1 MPTASASSA
10 TTGSRCADAR
20 PGDRLF
26 DAIGVEHVLLVGG
39 TWLLLNVASLALVL
53 RVTLAL
59 PDDYFEADAP
69 VRTRWTIGRVGRNL
83 AGVVLILVG
92 AALSIPG
99 VPGQGLLTVLAGVLL
114 VDFPGRQR
122 LERLLVGRR
131 GVLLALNRLR
141 ARFGRPPLRPP
152 RG

>member
-1 MPTASASSA
+1 MW
-10 TTGSRCADAR
+10 
-20 PGDRLF
+20 
-26 DAIGVEHVLLVGG
+26 LV
-39 TWLLLNVASLALVL
+39 LNVGSLALVL
-53 RVTLAL
+53 RVALAL
-59 PDDYFEADAP
+59 PEDYFESEAP
-69 VRTRWTIGRVGRNL
+69 VRARWTIGRLGRNL

-114 VDFPGRQR
+114 VDFPGRRR
-122 LERLLVGRR
+122 LERMLVGRR

-141 ARFGRPPLRPP
+141 ARFGRPPLRAP